1 MFMTLLQQPQVWINP
16 SKSLV
21 DRALDRW
28 SATRLRAD
36 NTSVV
41 TLMLDPPGPP
51 RAQVG
56 NSSVRQLNPNV
67 YAVIIYNKPT
77 RCNSGSI
84 VFINNYKY
92 ALHVSDALC
101 VRLREHYK
109 L

>member
-1 MFMTLLQQPQVWINP
+1 MTLLQQPQVWINP

-56 NSSVRQLNPNV
+56 NHSVRQLNPNV
-67 YAVIIYNKPT
+67 YAVAEMYDILSSVT
-77 RCNSGSI
+77 
-84 VFINNYKY
+84 
-92 ALHVSDALC
+92 LM
-101 VRLREHYK
+101 
-109 L
+109 

>member
-1 MFMTLLQQPQVWINP
+1 MTDSEDSFVSVCVVGITKCIVCSGCHMFMTLLQQPQVWINP

-56 NSSVRQLNPNV
+56 NCSVRQLNSNV
-67 YAVIIYNKPT
+67 
-77 RCNSGSI
+77 
-84 VFINNYKY
+84 
-92 ALHVSDALC
+92 
-101 VRLREHYK
+101 
-109 L
+109 

>member
-1 MFMTLLQQPQVWINP
+1 M
-16 SKSLV
+16 

-56 NSSVRQLNPNV
+56 NRGVRQLNPNV
-67 YAVIIYNKPT
+67 YAVAEMCDILSSVT
-77 RCNSGSI
+77 
-84 VFINNYKY
+84 
-92 ALHVSDALC
+92 LT
-101 VRLREHYK
+101 
-109 L
+109 

>member
-1 MFMTLLQQPQVWINP
+1 MFITLLQQPQVWINP

-56 NSSVRQLNPNV
+56 NRRVRCLSPIV
-67 YAVIIYNKPT
+67 YAVAEMYDVLLSVT
-77 RCNSGSI
+77 L
-84 VFINNYKY
+84 F
-92 ALHVSDALC
+92 
-101 VRLREHYK
+101 
-109 L
+109 

>member
-1 MFMTLLQQPQVWINP
+1 MTIVCVVSTTNTGYSGCHIFITLLQQPQVWINP

-21 DRALDRW
+21 NRALERW

-56 NSSVRQLNPNV
+56 NHSMKQLSPIVCAVAEMCGVLSSVTFL
-67 YAVIIYNKPT
+67 
-77 RCNSGSI
+77 
-84 VFINNYKY
+84 
-92 ALHVSDALC
+92 
-101 VRLREHYK
+101 
-109 L
+109 

>member
-1 MFMTLLQQPQVWINP
+1 MTLLQQRQVWINP

-56 NSSVRQLNPNV
+56 NRNVRQLNV
-67 YAVIIYNKPT
+67 YAVAEVYDILSSVT
-77 RCNSGSI
+77 
-84 VFINNYKY
+84 
-92 ALHVSDALC
+92 LM
-101 VRLREHYK
+101 
-109 L
+109 

>member
-1 MFMTLLQQPQVWINP
+1 MTLLQQPQVWINP

-56 NSSVRQLNPNV
+56 NCSVGQLNPNV
-67 YAVIIYNKPT
+67 YSFAEMYDILSSVT
-77 RCNSGSI
+77 
-84 VFINNYKY
+84 
-92 ALHVSDALC
+92 LM
-101 VRLREHYK
+101 
-109 L
+109 

>member
-1 MFMTLLQQPQVWINP
+1 MKLGNKHNCAHITCSLLYLVCYIIMTQQQQQVWINP

-51 RAQVG
+51 RAQVR
-56 NSSVRQLNPNV
+56 NTQR
-67 YAVIIYNKPT
+67 
-77 RCNSGSI
+77 
-84 VFINNYKY
+84 
-92 ALHVSDALC
+92 
-101 VRLREHYK
+101 
-109 L
+109 